1 MSYMEVKE
9 VDLRFKSRSCTD
21 HPVVVFTRI
30 LRDLSRNR
38 DKKVKIIAYKE
49 DIPPKFIE
57 LFVEKHRL
65 RLIRIKEL
73 GSGVIE
79 ALISP

>member
-1 MSYMEVKE
+1 MDVKE

-30 LRDLSRNR
+30 LRELSSSRNGM
-38 DKKVKIIAYKE
+38 VKIIAYKE

-57 LFVEKHRL
+57 LFVKNHKLKIVE
-65 RLIRIKEL
+65 IKEIDDKT
-73 GSGVIE
+73 VE